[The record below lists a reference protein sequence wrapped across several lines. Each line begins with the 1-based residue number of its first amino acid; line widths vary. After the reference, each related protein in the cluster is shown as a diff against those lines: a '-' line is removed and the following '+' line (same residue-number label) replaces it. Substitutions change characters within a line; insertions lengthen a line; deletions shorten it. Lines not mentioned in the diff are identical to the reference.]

1 MNNNSPLL
9 TPSVQIRLVAL
20 VIVLFI
26 AGFLLGNQ
34 LSVLQAQ
41 NGQVIPEDAQQEIF
55 ALYEQY
61 SYIKENYVNQPVEN
75 ATLIDGALKG
85 MVDALGDEY
94 SGYMSAE
101 SFASFSGS
109 FSGDMEG
116 IGAIIR
122 SDVELGT
129 IEIVDVLPNAPAEK
143 AGVRPGDIFIEVDGV
158 PVAGMNQTELV
169 TIVRG
174 PAGTTVTI
182 LIQRG
187 DKQLTFEIVREKFEI
202 PSVFS
207 EVLEGNIGYISTY
220 DFNQRTRSQIDA
232 ALEKINVNELDGLII
247 DLRNNPGGLL
257 TSAIEVGSAFVENGV
272 ILHEVFGNGEE
283 ITFET
288 DGTFANITVPIV
300 FLVNERSASA
310 SELVAGAVQDYG
322 LATIIGEQTFGKGTV
337 QQLRDLSNGGGVR
350 LTIAQWL
357 TPNRNSITN
366 VGITPDIIVRVDNDA
381 QLAELGKDPQLDA
394 AIEFLLSGSVNPA
407 DFEVEITPEA
417 TAEITPEVTPAP

>member
-1 MNNNSPLL
+1 MNNQSSFF
-9 TPSVQIRLVAL
+9 TPSVQIRLLAL
-20 VIVLFI
+20 AIILFV

-41 NGQVIPEDAQQEIF
+41 NSQLIPEDAQQELF
-55 ALYEQY
+55 AIYEQY
-61 SYIKENYVNQPVEN
+61 EYIKENFVNQPVDN
-75 ATLIDGALKG
+75 TLLIDGALEG
-85 MVDALGDEY
+85 MVNILEDEY
-94 SGYMSAE
+94 SGYMNAE

-122 SDVELGT
+122 SDMELGI
-129 IEIVDVLPNAPAEK
+129 IEIADVLPNAPAEK
-143 AGVRPGDIFIEVDGV
+143 AGVVPGDVFIEVDGI

-182 LIQRG
+182 LMQRG
-187 DKQLTFEIVREKFEI
+187 DKQLTFEIVRERFEI

-207 EVLEGNIGYISTY
+207 EVLEGNIGYISSY
-220 DFNQRTRSQIDA
+220 DFNQRTRSKIDA
-232 ALEKINVNELDGLII
+232 ALAELNVNELNGLII

-257 TSAIEVGSAFVENGV
+257 TSAIEVGSAFIENGD

-288 DGTFANITVPIV
+288 DGSFANITVPIV

-337 QQLRDLSNGGGVR
+337 QQLRTLTNGGGVR

-357 TPNRNSITN
+357 TPNRNSIQGE
-366 VGITPDIIVRVDNDA
+366 GITPDIIIRVDNDRE
-381 QLAELGKDPQLDA
+381 LAELGKDPQLDA
-394 AIEFLLSGSVNPA
+394 AVEFLLSGDVDA
-407 DFEVEITPEA
+407 EAFESIVP
-417 TAEITPEVTPAP
+417 EITPEVTETP